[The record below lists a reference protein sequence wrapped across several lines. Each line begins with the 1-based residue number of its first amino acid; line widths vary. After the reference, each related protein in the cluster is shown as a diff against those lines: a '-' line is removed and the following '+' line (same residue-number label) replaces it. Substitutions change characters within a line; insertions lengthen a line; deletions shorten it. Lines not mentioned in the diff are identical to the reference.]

1 MEEMHVKRIKEHTQN
16 EFLNK
21 ITNLGI
27 EDKYKYFDDELIELL
42 VQRVDLN
49 GLL

>member
-1 MEEMHVKRIKEHTQN
+1 MGEKQL
-16 EFLNK
+16 LNK